1 MRAIWRF
8 MALTAVAAQMSAYMA
23 PTMVVLCVHE
33 DRSVNVEAPGAC
45 CLAAEQSCGRAG
57 PADDRRCVP
66 HSVALAVCEN
76 CHDYALPSAVCVVSG
91 QHVHAWP
98 LIDRC
103 ATVSPDGLVAYA
115 AEAVPD
121 LCRPVCTCGPPG
133 GPCLFTLQLIAVL
146 RC

>member
-8 MALTAVAAQMSAYMA
+8 MALTAVVAQVSAGIA
-23 PTMVVLCVHE
+23 PSLVVLCVHE
-33 DRSVNVEAPGAC
+33 DSSVNVETPGAC
-45 CLAAEQSCGRAG
+45 CLAAEQPCGRAG
-57 PADDRRCVP
+57 PAEDRCGVP
-66 HSVALAVCEN
+66 HSVALAACEN
-76 CHDYALPSAVCVVSG
+76 CHDYALPSAVGVVSG

-103 ATVSPDGLVAYA
+103 ATVSPDGLVAGS

-121 LCRPVCTCGPPG
+121 PCRPVCTCGPPG
-133 GPCLFTLQLIAVL
+133 SPCLLNLQLTAVL

>member
-8 MALTAVAAQMSAYMA
+8 MALTAVAAQMSAFMA
-23 PTMVVLCVHE
+23 PSLVVLCVHE
-33 DRSVNVEAPGAC
+33 DSSVNVEAPGAC
-45 CLAAEQSCGRAG
+45 SLAAEQPRGCGG
-57 PADDRRCVP
+57 PSEEGCGVL
-66 HSVALAVCEN
+66 HSVPLAVCEN
-76 CHDYALPSAVCVVSG
+76 CRDYALPSALGVVSG
-91 QHVHAWP
+91 QHVHTWP

-133 GPCLFTLQLIAVL
+133 GPCLFALQLTAVL